1 MSSSSEYDV
10 GGLITISC
18 CHRSKIER
26 YKHRFISEL
35 STILGE
41 LNNFI
46 SKLCDIRGLKFYDI
60 VLYEIRKKNL
70 QLLIRNINYFL
81 VFAAAVYRFY
91 SLERDKHL

>member
-1 MSSSSEYDV
+1 MSSSSKYDV

-18 CHRSKIER
+18 CHRSKIKR

-60 VLYEIRKKNL
+60 VLYEITKKITITDSKY
-70 QLLIRNINYFL
+70 QFIFKA
-81 VFAAAVYRFY
+81 FAAVVYRFY